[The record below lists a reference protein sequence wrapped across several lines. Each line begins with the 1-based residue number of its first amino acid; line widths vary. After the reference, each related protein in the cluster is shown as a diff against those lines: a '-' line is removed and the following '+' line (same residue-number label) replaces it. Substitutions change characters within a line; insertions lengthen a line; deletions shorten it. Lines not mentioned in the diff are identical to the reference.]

1 MSDAMSQSYYEV
13 MEVYKQ
19 PISIRYVPRIIG
31 WGSLLSFAVGLYQV
45 A

>member
-1 MSDAMSQSYYEV
+1 MSQSYHEV

>member
-1 MSDAMSQSYYEV
+1 MSDAMSQSYHEV

-19 PISIRYVPRIIG
+19 PISIRYIPRIIG

>member
-1 MSDAMSQSYYEV
+1 MSDAMSQSYHEV

-31 WGSLLSFAVGLYQV
+31 WGSVLSFAVGLYQM

>member
-1 MSDAMSQSYYEV
+1 MSDAMSQSYHEV

-19 PISIRYVPRIIG
+19 PISIKYVPRIIG

>member
-1 MSDAMSQSYYEV
+1 MSDTMSQSYHEV

-19 PISIRYVPRIIG
+19 PVSIRYIPRIIG
-31 WGSLLSFAVGLYQV
+31 WGSFLSFAVGLYQV

>member
-1 MSDAMSQSYYEV
+1 MSDAMSQSYHEV

>member
-1 MSDAMSQSYYEV
+1 MNDSMSQSYHEV

>member
-1 MSDAMSQSYYEV
+1 MSDAMSQSYHEV

-31 WGSLLSFAVGLYQV
+31 WVSLLSFAVGLYQV